1 MAKGYII
8 VSKEVTVVLKNFQQN
23 FNLIEQSYSFP
34 DSFDSER
41 DQDLY

>member
-8 VSKEVTVVLKNFQQN
+8 VSKEITVVLKIFQQKFN
-23 FNLIEQSYSFP
+23 FIEQSYSFP

-41 DQDLY
+41 DQHLY